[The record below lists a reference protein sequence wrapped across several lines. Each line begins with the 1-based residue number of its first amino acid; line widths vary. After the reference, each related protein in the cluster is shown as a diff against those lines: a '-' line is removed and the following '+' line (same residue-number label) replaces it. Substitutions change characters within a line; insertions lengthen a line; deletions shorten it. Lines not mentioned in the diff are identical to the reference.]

1 MAFFIEFA
9 ALFFAACLVIVG
21 ACWAGS
27 LAWFF
32 FRFVRADL
40 KGDRHE

>member
-1 MAFFIEFA
+1 MAFLFEFA

-27 LAWFF
+27 LLWYFL
-32 FRFVRADL
+32 RFVQADL
-40 KGDRHE
+40 RGERHE